1 MSTNTPQEGSI
12 HYGPF
17 DASYSI
23 LKDPTPLSRF
33 YAVTLTVH
41 YRGEVVLSDDLTLT
55 VCLHLT
61 KGYYSAEL
69 DEYLKMV
76 HNRIKSYIWSTL
88 LEESFVMKGLL
99 DGQAHV
105 LLRRVGNNLLESL
118 YSTKPS

>member
-1 MSTNTPQEGSI
+1 MSDNIPKEGRI

-17 DASYSI
+17 DADYSI
-23 LKDPTPLSRF
+23 LKDSTPLSRF
-33 YAVTLTVH
+33 YTVTLTVH
-41 YRGEVVLSDDLTLT
+41 YQGEVVLSDNLTLT

-61 KGYYSAEL
+61 KGYYSVEL
-69 DEYLKMV
+69 DEYLKVV

-118 YSTKPS
+118 YPTKSS